1 VDLVE
6 DHDASLIRTLASRAL
21 RQGGVLGQIPTPL
34 DEVTAAA
41 NLAPPEPLWDGNV
54 AELPSGLQRVVR
66 KLRGVVLGAAA
77 LRERTIYLD
86 RSLSEPKQRF
96 NHGHELGHSLLP
108 WHRAAY
114 HGDDRFTLAPE
125 THEQLEQE
133 ASRFAAELLFQ
144 LDGFTNMA
152 ADYRL
157 SLAVPLALSE
167 QWATSRHA
175 TIRRYAETHHRP
187 CALLV
192 LGRYL
197 VRSGGESA
205 LKVLWAGESP
215 SFRSRHGRAADCL
228 PARLPLAQWEVA
240 RVGWDLVQG
249 PSTEP
254 VLDGR
259 LTLVDCNR
267 GPVELD
273 YHLFFN
279 IYQLFVLVF
288 PRPGLLSGTRVRA
301 TWRTAKSAS

>member
-152 ADYRL
+152 RGL
-157 SLAVPLALSE
+157 PSLAGCSSGALR
-167 QWATSRHA
+167 AVGNIPPRHDPA
-175 TIRRYAETHHRP
+175 VCRDP
-187 CALLV
+187 
-192 LGRYL
+192 
-197 VRSGGESA
+197 
-205 LKVLWAGESP
+205 P
-215 SFRSRHGRAADCL
+215 STLRAAR
-228 PARLPLAQWEVA
+228 ARQV
-240 RVGWDLVQG
+240 
-249 PSTEP
+249 
-254 VLDGR
+254 
-259 LTLVDCNR
+259 
-267 GPVELD
+267 
-273 YHLFFN
+273 
-279 IYQLFVLVF
+279 
-288 PRPGLLSGTRVRA
+288 PRPQR
-301 TWRTAKSAS
+301 W